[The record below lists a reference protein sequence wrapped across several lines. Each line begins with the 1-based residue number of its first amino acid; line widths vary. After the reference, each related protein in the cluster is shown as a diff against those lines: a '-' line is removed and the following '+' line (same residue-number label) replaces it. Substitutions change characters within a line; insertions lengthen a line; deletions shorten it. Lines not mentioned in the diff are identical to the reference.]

1 MKDINLDSAQPHC
14 PPDCPFLSPRS
25 FLPDTLPFYCDK
37 YEIYLTSTDNLPD
50 RCDQCRGISRTV
62 QEKGLR
68 FIKTICPNNNRLL
81 GAFQSLKKTEQKMFV
96 DLMEKTGFLKLLPT
110 NPEAT
115 ADLMLDH
122 ILLAYQNHEEK
133 IGSPEFKKFSADLNK
148 IADDTPTLL
157 SRQNKTLLMNLF
169 QVMDNSEKS
178 MMNSILQS
186 PGRLKSFLKQFDH
199 QPKDMDLLKDTRRI
213 LYEENDKLMRDKIQ
227 EQEKIKT
234 QDKTK
239 DLHRQLN
246 INQMKRLKE
255 QQRQH

>member
-1 MKDINLDSAQPHC
+1 MNLDPNQPHC

-62 QEKGLR
+62 QEKGLQ

-178 MMNSILQS
+178 MMNALFQS
-186 PGRLKSFLKQFDH
+186 PGRLESFLKQFDH

-213 LYEENDKLMRDKIQ
+213 LYEENDKLVQEKAR
-227 EQEKIKT
+227 EQEKTKNT
-234 QDKTK
+234 Q
-239 DLHRQLN
+239 RQLD
-246 INQMKRLKE
+246 IQQIKQLKE
-255 QQRQH
+255 QQRQL